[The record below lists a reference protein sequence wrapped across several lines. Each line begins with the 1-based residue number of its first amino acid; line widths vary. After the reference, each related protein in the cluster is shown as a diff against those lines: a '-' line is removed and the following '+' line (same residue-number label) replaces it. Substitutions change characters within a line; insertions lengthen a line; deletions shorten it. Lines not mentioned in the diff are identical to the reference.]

1 MMGYLPQLTHLGQLE
16 LIEVYEFYD
25 QPILFSCRNASD
37 AIFIGVFAAEDDN
50 FETWLYVGVSPHR
63 FNQIRSGAIDLH
75 DAFSEVEDGIIY
87 QIKVPHDEQMPVSMP
102 IPAPQ
107 IPDDM
112 LPLPGEFINLETS
125 TLPELDEDI
134 ERKSRQ
140 IRQEIISL
148 ALNFDGE
155 FRTEAP
161 VNALSEILGS
171 LQDTIDAVGES
182 LTEGS
187 NVRGPIPKNV
197 LSDMQMSVTRIS
209 AGSFKLE
216 LASTQLTD
224 AFGESKCG
232 NAIQELVNLLK
243 IGNNADELSEHLIRL
258 KSRVAKKYVL
268 LLESL
273 SDVVAET
280 KVVWASPKAGSG
292 DSAYLPAAL
301 ARNTIDIIKQF
312 KSLSEPEHDVPG
324 TLIGV
329 FTDTRTFGIKAQNG
343 TIYKGKILDEAFDA
357 ASNATI
363 SNRYIAT
370 IREVTSIQPVTKEKK
385 TEYYLVDLE
394 PVLKSKG

>member
-1 MMGYLPQLTHLGQLE
+1 MGYLPQSTHLGKLE

-37 AIFIGVFAAEDDN
+37 AIFMGVFAAEDDN
-50 FETWLYVGVSPHR
+50 FETWLYAGVSLHR

-87 QIKVPHDEQMPVSMP
+87 QIKVPHDEQMPLSMP
-102 IPAPQ
+102 TPSTE

-112 LPLPGEFINLETS
+112 LPLPGEFMNLETP

-148 ALNFDGE
+148 ALNFDRE

-182 LTEGS
+182 RTEGS
-187 NVRGPIPKNV
+187 NVRGPIPQNII
-197 LSDMQMSVTRIS
+197 SNMQMSVTGIGP
-209 AGSFKLE
+209 GSFKLE
-216 LASTQLTD
+216 LASAQLTN
-224 AFGESKCG
+224 AFGESECG
-232 NAIQELVNLLK
+232 EAIQELVNLLK
-243 IGNNADELSEHLIRL
+243 IGSNADELREHLIRL
-258 KSRVAKKYVL
+258 KSRVANRYVS

-273 SDVVAET
+273 SGVVRET
-280 KVVWASPKAGSG
+280 KIVWASPKEGRG
-292 DSAYLPAAL
+292 DSTYLPAKL
-301 ARNTIDIIKQF
+301 ARETIDIIKQF
-312 KSLSEPEHDVPG
+312 ENLSESEYDVEG

-329 FTDTRTFGIKAQNG
+329 FTDNKTFGIEAQDG
-343 TIYKGKILDEAFDA
+343 TPYKGKILDEAFNT
-357 ASNATI
+357 ASTATI
-363 SNRYIAT
+363 SERYIAT
-370 IREVTSIQPVTKEKK
+370 IREVTSIQPVTEEVK
-385 TEYYLVDLE
+385 TDYYLVKLE
-394 PVLKSKG
+394 PI

>member
-1 MMGYLPQLTHLGQLE
+1 MMGYLPQSTHLGKLE

-37 AIFIGVFAAEDDN
+37 AIFMAVFADEDDN
-50 FETWLYVGVSPHR
+50 FETWLYIGVSPHR
-63 FNQIRSGAIDLH
+63 FKQIRSGAIDLH
-75 DAFSEVEDGIIY
+75 NAFSEVEDGVIF
-87 QIKVPHDEQMPVSMP
+87 QIKVPHDGQMPVSMP
-102 IPAPQ
+102 ISAAQ
-107 IPDDM
+107 IPGGM
-112 LPLPGEFINLETS
+112 LPLPGEFINLETP

-140 IRQEIISL
+140 TRQETISL

-155 FRTEAP
+155 YRTEASA
-161 VNALSEILGS
+161 NALSEVLGS
-171 LQDTIDAVGES
+171 FQDTIDAVGES
-182 LTEGS
+182 HTEGS
-187 NVRGPIPKNV
+187 NVRGPIPRNV
-197 LSDMQMSVTRIS
+197 LSDMQMSVTRMG

-273 SDVVAET
+273 SDVVTET
-280 KVVWASPKAGSG
+280 KMVWASPKEGRG

-301 ARNTIDIIKQF
+301 ARETIDIIKQF

-329 FTDTRTFGIKAQNG
+329 FTDTRTFGIKAQDG

-363 SNRYIAT
+363 SDRYIAT
-370 IREVTSIQPVTKEKK
+370 IREVTSIQPVTKETK
-385 TEYYLVDLE
+385 TEYYLVDLQ
-394 PVLKSKG
+394 PIQ

>member
-1 MMGYLPQLTHLGQLE
+1 MMGYLPQSTHLGKLE

-37 AIFIGVFAAEDDN
+37 AIFMGVFAAEDDN
-50 FETWLYVGVSPHR
+50 FETWLYAGVSLHR

-87 QIKVPHDEQMPVSMP
+87 QIKVPHDEQMPLSMP
-102 IPAPQ
+102 TPSTE

-112 LPLPGEFINLETS
+112 LPLPGEFMNLETP

-148 ALNFDGE
+148 ALNFDRE

-182 LTEGS
+182 RTEGS
-187 NVRGPIPKNV
+187 NVRGPIPQNII
-197 LSDMQMSVTRIS
+197 SNMQMSVTGIGP
-209 AGSFKLE
+209 GSFKLE
-216 LASTQLTD
+216 LASAQLTN
-224 AFGESKCG
+224 AFGESECG
-232 NAIQELVNLLK
+232 EAIQELVNLLK
-243 IGNNADELSEHLIRL
+243 IGSNADELREHLIRL
-258 KSRVAKKYVL
+258 KSRVANRYVS

-273 SDVVAET
+273 SGVVRET
-280 KVVWASPKAGSG
+280 KIVWASPKEGRG
-292 DSAYLPAAL
+292 DSTYLPAKL
-301 ARNTIDIIKQF
+301 ARETIDIIKQF
-312 KSLSEPEHDVPG
+312 ENLSESEYDVEG

-329 FTDTRTFGIKAQNG
+329 FTDNKTFGIEAQDG
-343 TIYKGKILDEAFDA
+343 TPYKGKILDEAFNT
-357 ASNATI
+357 ASTATI
-363 SNRYIAT
+363 SERYIAT
-370 IREVTSIQPVTKEKK
+370 IREVTSIQPVTEEVK
-385 TEYYLVDLE
+385 TDYYLVKLE
-394 PVLKSKG
+394 PI

>member
-1 MMGYLPQLTHLGQLE
+1 MMGYLPQSTHLGKLE

-37 AIFIGVFAAEDDN
+37 AIFIGVFADEDDN

-63 FNQIRSGAIDLH
+63 FKQIRSGAIDLH
-75 DAFSEVEDGIIY
+75 DAFSEVEDGIIF
-87 QIKVPHDEQMPVSMP
+87 QIKVPHNEQIPESMP
-102 IPAPQ
+102 ISATQ

-112 LPLPGEFINLETS
+112 LPLPGEFMNLETP

-161 VNALSEILGS
+161 ANALSEILGS
-171 LQDTIDAVGES
+171 LQDTMDAVGES

-187 NVRGPIPKNV
+187 NVRGPIPRNV
-197 LSDMQMSVTRIS
+197 LSDMQTSVTRIGP
-209 AGSFKLE
+209 GSFKLE

-232 NAIQELVNLLK
+232 DAMQELVNLLK
-243 IGNNADELSEHLIRL
+243 IGSNPNELREHLIRL
-258 KSRVAKKYVL
+258 KSRVANRYVS

-273 SDVVAET
+273 SGVVRET
-280 KVVWASPKAGSG
+280 KIVWASPKEGRG
-292 DSAYLPAAL
+292 DSAYLPASV
-301 ARNTIDIIKQF
+301 ARETIDIIEQF
-312 KSLSEPEHDVPG
+312 EDLLESDHDVEG

-329 FTDTRTFGIKAQNG
+329 FTDNKTFGIEAQDG
-343 TIYKGKILDEAFDA
+343 TIYKGKILDDAFNT
-357 ASNATI
+357 ASSATI
-363 SNRYIAT
+363 SERYIAT
-370 IREVTSIQPVTKEKK
+370 IREVTSIQPVTKETK
-385 TEYYLVDLE
+385 TDYHLVKLE
-394 PVLKSKG
+394 SV

>member
-1 MMGYLPQLTHLGQLE
+1 MMGYLPQLTHLGKLE

-140 IRQEIISL
+140 IRQEIMSL
-148 ALNFDGE
+148 ALNLDGE

-161 VNALSEILGS
+161 TNVLSDILGS
-171 LQDTIDAVGES
+171 FQNTIDAVGES
-182 LTEGS
+182 HTEGS
-187 NVRGPIPKNV
+187 NVRGPIPGNV
-197 LSDMQMSVTRIS
+197 LSDMQTSVTRMG

-224 AFGESKCG
+224 MFGESKCG
-232 NAIQELVNLLK
+232 DAMQELVNLLK
-243 IGNNADELSEHLIRL
+243 IGSNADELREHLIRL
-258 KSRVAKKYVL
+258 KSRVANRYIS

-273 SDVVAET
+273 SGVVRET
-280 KVVWASPKAGSG
+280 KIVWASPKGRG
-292 DSAYLPAAL
+292 DSAYLPAKL
-301 ARNTIDIIKQF
+301 ARETIDIIKQEN
-312 KSLSEPEHDVPG
+312 LSESEYDVEG

-329 FTDTRTFGIKAQNG
+329 FTDNKTFGIEAQDG
-343 TIYKGKILDEAFDA
+343 TPYKGKILDEAFNT
-357 ASNATI
+357 ASRATI
-363 SNRYIAT
+363 SERYIAT
-370 IREVTSIQPVTKEKK
+370 IREVTSIQPVTEEVK
-385 TEYYLVDLE
+385 TDYYLVKLE
-394 PVLKSKG
+394 PI

>member
-1 MMGYLPQLTHLGQLE
+1 MMGYLPQSTHLGKLE

-37 AIFIGVFAAEDDN
+37 AIFMGVFAAEDDN
-50 FETWLYVGVSPHR
+50 FETWLYAGVSLHR

-87 QIKVPHDEQMPVSMP
+87 QIKVPHDEQMPLSMP
-102 IPAPQ
+102 TPSTE

-112 LPLPGEFINLETS
+112 LPLPGEFMNLETP

-187 NVRGPIPKNV
+187 NVRGPIPGNV
-197 LSDMQMSVTRIS
+197 LSDMKTSVTRIG

-216 LASTQLTD
+216 LASTQLTN

-232 NAIQELVNLLK
+232 DAIQELVNLLK
-243 IGNNADELSEHLIRL
+243 IGSNPNELREHLIRL
-258 KSRVAKKYVL
+258 KSRVANRYVS

-273 SDVVAET
+273 SGVVRET
-280 KVVWASPKAGSG
+280 RIVWASPKEGRG
-292 DSAYLPAAL
+292 DSASLSAAV
-301 ARNTIDIIKQF
+301 ARETIDIIEQF
-312 KSLSEPEHDVPG
+312 KDLLESDHDVEG

-329 FTDTRTFGIKAQNG
+329 FTDNKTFGIKAQDG
-343 TIYKGKILDEAFDA
+343 TIYKGKILDEAFDT

-363 SNRYIAT
+363 SEKYIAI
-370 IREVTSIQPVTKEKK
+370 IREVTSIQTVTEETKID
-385 TEYYLVDLE
+385 YYLVDLQ
-394 PVLKSKG
+394 PVQ

>member
-1 MMGYLPQLTHLGQLE
+1 MMGYLPELTHLGKLE

-25 QPILFSCRNASD
+25 QPILFACRNASD
-37 AIFIGVFAAEDDN
+37 AIFMGVFADENDN
-50 FETWLYVGVSPHR
+50 FETWLYIGVSPHR
-63 FNQIRSGAIDLH
+63 FKRIRSGAIDLH
-75 DAFSEVEDGIIY
+75 DAFSEVEDGVIL

-102 IPAPQ
+102 IPATQ

-148 ALNFDGE
+148 ALNFDRE

-187 NVRGPIPKNV
+187 NVRGPIPGNV
-197 LSDMQMSVTRIS
+197 LSDMKTSVTRIG

-216 LASTQLTD
+216 LASTQLTN

-232 NAIQELVNLLK
+232 DAIQELVNLLK
-243 IGNNADELSEHLIRL
+243 IGSNPNELREHLIRL
-258 KSRVAKKYVL
+258 KSRVANRYVS

-273 SDVVAET
+273 SGVVRET
-280 KVVWASPKAGSG
+280 RIVWASPKEGRG
-292 DSAYLPAAL
+292 DSASLSAAV
-301 ARNTIDIIKQF
+301 ARETIDIIEQF
-312 KSLSEPEHDVPG
+312 EDLLKSDHDVEG

-329 FTDTRTFGIKAQNG
+329 FTDNKTFGIKAQDG
-343 TIYKGKILDEAFDA
+343 TIYKGKILDEAFDT

-363 SNRYIAT
+363 SEKYIAI
-370 IREVTSIQPVTKEKK
+370 IREVTSIQTVTEETKID
-385 TEYYLVDLE
+385 YYLVDLQ
-394 PVLKSKG
+394 PVQ